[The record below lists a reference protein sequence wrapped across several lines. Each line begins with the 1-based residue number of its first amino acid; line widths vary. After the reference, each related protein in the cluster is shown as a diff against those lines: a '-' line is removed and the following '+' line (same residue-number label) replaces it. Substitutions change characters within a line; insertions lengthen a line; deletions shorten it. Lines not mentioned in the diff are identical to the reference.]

1 MRNGHNGKILHVDLT
16 EGRWWA
22 EELDDLIYR
31 TYLGGSALSSYFL
44 LRDLKPGVDPLGPD
58 NLLIFMTSVINGL
71 PLSGANRYSAAGKS
85 PLTGGFGESEAGGYW
100 GPELKATGFDGII
113 VHGRA
118 ARPVYLFVHDGQC
131 EMRDARRYWGQ
142 LAGEVQDGLEEEL
155 GDKRIRVLQT
165 GVAGENGVRFAAMVN
180 QLRHFHG
187 RTGLGAVMASKN
199 LKAIVVHAGTRKGG
213 RERLTPADREAA
225 NRVLQWFRET
235 YDRDADKMHLY
246 GTARVVMPLEKD
258 GILPTRNFRDG
269 SFELAEAIS
278 GETMARTIL
287 VNRGT
292 CFACAV
298 ACKREVE
305 VPERGVTPKY
315 GGMEYE
321 TIAANG
327 SLCGV
332 GDLRAIAE
340 ASQWLN
346 RYVLDSI
353 STGATIAFAM
363 ECFEH
368 GILTR
373 DDTDGIDLTWGNADA
388 VIQMIHKIARREGIG
403 GLLADGVKRAA
414 ARLGRGAERFAMHV
428 KGQEVPM
435 HEPRGK
441 VGLSIAY
448 AVSPTGADHMEAPH
462 DPFYESFGNFYHDF
476 SQLGLLEPMNRLD
489 FGPQKVRAF
498 FYTQTVWSLYNC
510 IGMCDFVGVPIGE
523 LALDR
528 LRDYVNAVTGWDMSL
543 FELMKVG
550 ERANTMARLF
560 NLREGFT
567 AADDMLPSRLF
578 ESLRNGALAGH
589 AIDRHQFDH
598 ALRLYYQMAGWDEQG
613 VPTPAKLAELGLT
626 WALEGAKAR

>member
-1 MRNGHNGKILHVDLT
+1 MRNGYNGKVLHVDLT
-16 EGRWWA
+16 EGRWWV

-31 TYLGGSALSSYFL
+31 KFLGGSALSSYFL
-44 LRDLKPGVDPLGPD
+44 LRDLKPGVNPLGPD

-85 PLTGGFGESEAGGYW
+85 PLTGGFGEAEAGGFW
-100 GPELKATGFDGII
+100 GPELKMSGFDGII

-118 ARPVYLFVHDGQC
+118 DKPVYLFIHDGEC
-131 EMRDARRYWGQ
+131 EIRDADRYWGQ
-142 LAGEVQDGLEEEL
+142 LSGEVQDGLEDEL

-165 GVAGENGVRFAAMVN
+165 GVAGENGVRFAAMTN

-187 RTGLGAVMASKN
+187 RAGLGAVMGSKN
-199 LKAIVVHAGTRKGG
+199 LKAIIVRG
-213 RERLTPADREAA
+213 RERLTEADRDAA
-225 NRVLQWFRET
+225 RGVLRWFKET
-235 YDRDADKMHLY
+235 YDREADMLHQH
-246 GTARVVMPLEKD
+246 GTSRGVPSLNLD
-258 GILPTRNFRDG
+258 GILPTHNFRDG
-269 SFELAEAIS
+269 SFELADAIS
-278 GETMARTIL
+278 GFTMSETIL

-292 CFACAV
+292 CYACAV

-332 GDLRAIAE
+332 GDLEAIAE

-363 ECFEH
+363 ECYEH

-388 VIQMIHKIARREGIG
+388 VIQMIHKIGRREGIG
-403 GLLADGVKRAA
+403 DLLAEGVKRAA
-414 ARLGRGAERFAMHV
+414 ARLGRGAERFALHV
-428 KGQEVPM
+428 KGQELPM

-441 VGLSIAY
+441 QGLAIAY

-462 DPFYESFGNFYHDF
+462 DPFYESFGNFHHEF
-476 SQLGLLEPMNRLD
+476 SQLGLLEPVDRMDL
-489 FGPQKVRAF
+489 GPQKVRAF
-498 FYTQTVWSLYNC
+498 FYTQTAWSLFNC
-510 IGMCDFVGVPIGE
+510 IGMCDFVGVPIGA
-523 LALDR
+523 LALER

-543 FELMKVG
+543 FEMMKVG

-567 AADDMLPSRLF
+567 AADDTLPARMF
-578 ESLRNGALAGH
+578 EPLQNGALAGQ
-589 AIDRHQFDH
+589 AIDRDAFAR
-598 ALRLYYQMAGWDEQG
+598 ALTLYYQMAGWDERG
-613 VPTPAKLAELGLT
+613 VPTPARLAELGLIDMIET
-626 WALEGAKAR
+626 DGGNHAGDQT